1 MRAIRQPLLAFL
13 EYGPMRGQFAENA
26 LIVIGL
32 ALLYRLHVGG
42 FQLHTVG
49 VEPLGA
55 LMHDAPVHAG
65 CTARGAV
72 WARGGI
78 MG

>member
-1 MRAIRQPLLAFL
+1 MPYDQLLLAFL
-13 EYGPMRGQFAENA
+13 EYSPMWGKLAENA
-26 LIVIGL
+26 FVVIGL
-32 ALLYRLHVGG
+32 ALLRRLHVGG

-55 LMHDAPVHAG
+55 LMHDAPVHAW

-72 WARGGI
+72 WTRGGI
-78 MG
+78 VG